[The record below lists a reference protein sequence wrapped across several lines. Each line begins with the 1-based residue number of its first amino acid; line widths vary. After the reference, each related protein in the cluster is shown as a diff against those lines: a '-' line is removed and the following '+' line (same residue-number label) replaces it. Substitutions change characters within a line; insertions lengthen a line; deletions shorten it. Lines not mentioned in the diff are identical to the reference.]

1 MRHILFSRYSYSSMR
16 SPLLILPALLLYGC
30 AHYIPPFS
38 GPTANLRFVSLPGN
52 KTEIHTLNDARCD
65 STPGSTI
72 AVVGEAL
79 RNETGQGRS
88 VGMPLSDL
96 SSRTNASEIA
106 IRSGQAFAAQIKA
119 AQGPGPSGAKWD
131 YGKCSKRFVLNPKE
145 GVNYEAQLEQYNGGC
160 TLNVFRISREAGAY
174 LRRLADTEVTRC
186 R

>member
-1 MRHILFSRYSYSSMR
+1 MR
-16 SPLLILPALLLYGC
+16 SSHLLFLFILLALQGCTHYTPPL
-30 AHYIPPFS
+30 S

-106 IRSGQAFAAQIKA
+106 IRSGQAFAAQMKA
-119 AQGPGPSGAKWD
+119 APGPGPSGAKWA

-145 GVNYEAQLEQYNGGC
+145 GMNYEAQLEQYNGGC
-160 TLNVFRISREAGAY
+160 TLNVFRIGREAGTY
-174 LRRLADTEVTRC
+174 VRRLADSDVTRC

>member
-1 MRHILFSRYSYSSMR
+1 MRTTHS
-16 SPLLILPALLLYGC
+16 LLLVVTLALHGC
-30 AHYIPPFS
+30 TGYLPPLS

-52 KTEIHTLNDARCD
+52 KTEIHALSEARCD
-65 STPGSTI
+65 SAPSATI

-96 SSRTNASEIA
+96 SSRANASEIA
-106 IRSGQAFAAQIKA
+106 IRSEQAFAAQMKA
-119 AQGPGPSGAKWD
+119 APGPGPSGVKWA

-145 GVNYEAQLEQYNGGC
+145 GMNYEAQLEQYHGGC
-160 TLNVFRISREAGAY
+160 TLNVFRISREAGTY
-174 LRRLADTEVTRC
+174 VRRLADSDLTRC

>member
-1 MRHILFSRYSYSSMR
+1 MRATQLSLLFILLALQGCTHYTP
-16 SPLLILPALLLYGC
+16 PL
-30 AHYIPPFS
+30 S

-52 KTEIHTLNDARCD
+52 KTEIPALNDARCD

-106 IRSGQAFAAQIKA
+106 IRSGQAFATQIKA
-119 AQGPGPSGAKWD
+119 AQGPGPGGVKWD
-131 YGKCSKRFVLNPKE
+131 YGKCSKRFLLTPKE
-145 GVNYEAQLEQYNGGC
+145 GMNYEAQLEQYNGGC
-160 TLNVFRISREAGAY
+160 TLNVFRIGREAGTY
-174 LRRLADTEVTRC
+174 VRRLADTEVTRC

>member
-1 MRHILFSRYSYSSMR
+1 MR
-16 SPLLILPALLLYGC
+16 SSQLLFLFIILALQGCTHYTPPL
-30 AHYIPPFS
+30 S

-52 KTEIHTLNDARCD
+52 KTEIHVLDDARCD
-65 STPGSTI
+65 SIPGSTI

-106 IRSGQAFAAQIKA
+106 IRSGQAFAAQMKA
-119 AQGPGPSGAKWD
+119 AHGPGPSGAKWA

-145 GVNYEAQLEQYNGGC
+145 GMNYEAQLEQYNGGC
-160 TLNVFRISREAGAY
+160 TLNIFRIGREAGTY
-174 LRRLADTEVTRC
+174 VRRLADSDVTRC

>member
-1 MRHILFSRYSYSSMR
+1 MHSTRLSLLFIL
-16 SPLLILPALLLYGC
+16 LALQGC
-30 AHYIPPFS
+30 THYIPPLS

-52 KTEIHTLNDARCD
+52 KTEIHALNDARCD

-72 AVVGEAL
+72 AVLGEAL

-119 AQGPGPSGAKWD
+119 AQGPGPSGVKWS
-131 YGKCSKRFVLNPKE
+131 YAKCSKRFVLNPKE
-145 GVNYEAQLEQYNGGC
+145 GMNYEAQLEQYNGGC
-160 TLNVFRISREAGAY
+160 TLNVFRIGRESGTY
-174 LRRLADTEVTRC
+174 VRRLADTEVTRC